1 MSEIVGTSED
11 RIFQDDALESE
22 SNEYLTQMSERDLER
37 LIEEIS
43 DNIASNAS
51 FASELQYW

>member
-51 FASELQYW
+51 FASEL